1 MGFYK
6 GNCSIAGFLLYNS
19 VMTQVFISYSR
30 TDLDFVQRL
39 AMDLQQAGLDVW
51 WDLSDIQG
59 SDVWER
65 RIEEGLRTSQY
76 FIVVLTPDSLES
88 RWVRRE
94 YLSADN
100 ANIKIIPLKLKSYD
114 VTPLTLRDIQ
124 PIDAIDRRYED
135 VLSDVLRTLKRSDV
149 NREKEVAVLQKGLWD
164 QIVELLLAKGTRGVD
179 VGGTIPLVAF
189 FLLAGF
195 ELLGP
200 GEDAVNVLLGA
211 VAVLAGIYLL
221 IRKTIPETVLFRV
234 LGIVY
239 LLAYGVV
246 NYLEFYYSGSSAVS
260 IVAGVAAVL
269 TGGVMLRAINQPKKP
284 IYFASFSFTI
294 YLFFIAAKM
303 YSGYV
308 ENYDAGLEVPVMITS
323 VATAILLWRDV

>member
-1 MGFYK
+1 
-6 GNCSIAGFLLYNS
+6 
-19 VMTQVFISYSR
+19 MTQVFISYSR
-30 TDLDFVQRL
+30 QDMDFVQRL
-39 AMDLQQAGLDVW
+39 AADLQAAGLDVW
-51 WDLSDIQG
+51 WDLTDIQG

-76 FIVVLTPDSLES
+76 FIVVLTPASLES

-100 ANIKIIPLKLKSYD
+100 SGVKIIPLKLKPYD

-124 PIDAIDRRYED
+124 PIEAIERKYED
-135 VLSDVLRTLKRSDV
+135 VLADVLRTLKGSDAIEGKSATV
-149 NREKEVAVLQKGLWD
+149 PEKGIWN
-164 QIVELLLAKGTRGVD
+164 QITDLLLAKGIKGVD
-179 VGGTIPLVAF
+179 AGGTIPLIVF

-200 GEDAVNVLLGA
+200 GEDAVNVLLA
-211 VAVLAGIYLL
+211 ASAVLAGIYFL

-246 NYLEFYYSGSSAVS
+246 NYLEYYFSGSSLVS
-260 IVAGVAAVL
+260 IIAGIASVL
-269 TGGVMLRAINQPKKP
+269 VGGAMLRAINQPKKP
-284 IYFASFSFTI
+284 IYLASFSFAI
-294 YLFFIAAKM
+294 FLFFVAVKM

-308 ENYDAGLEVPVMITS
+308 ENYDALYEIPIMVAS
-323 VATAILLWRDV
+323 VVTAFLLWRDV

>member
-1 MGFYK
+1 
-6 GNCSIAGFLLYNS
+6 
-19 VMTQVFISYSR
+19 MTQVFISYSR
-30 TDLDFVQRL
+30 TDMEFVQRL
-39 AMDLQQAGLDVW
+39 ATDLEHAGFDVW
-51 WDLSDIQG
+51 WDLTDIQG

-65 RIEEGLRTSQY
+65 KIEEGLRNCKY
-76 FIVVLTPDSLES
+76 FIVVLTPASLES

-100 ANIKIIPLKLKSYD
+100 AGIKIIPLNLKPYD

-124 PIDAIDRRYED
+124 PIDAIDRGYED
-135 VLSDVLRTLKRSDV
+135 VLTDVFRTLKGSDG
-149 NREKEVAVLQKGLWD
+149 NREKTVVAPKKGLWN

-179 VGGTIPLVAF
+179 VGGTIPLIAF

-200 GEDAVNVLLGA
+200 GEDAVNILLGA
-211 VAVLAGIYLL
+211 SAVLAGIYFL
-221 IRKTIPETVLFRV
+221 IRKTIPETVLFRI

-239 LLAYGVV
+239 LLAYGLV
-246 NYLEFYYSGSSAVS
+246 NYLEYYYSGSSAVS

-269 TGGVMLRAINQPKKP
+269 VGGVMLRAINQPRKP
-284 IYFASFSFTI
+284 IYFAAFSFALF
-294 YLFFIAAKM
+294 LFFVAAKM

-308 ENYDAGLEVPVMITS
+308 ENYDAGLEVPVMIMS
-323 VATAILLWRDV
+323 IGTAFLLWRDV

>member
-1 MGFYK
+1 
-6 GNCSIAGFLLYNS
+6 
-19 VMTQVFISYSR
+19 MTQVFISYSR
-30 TDLDFVQRL
+30 QDMEFVQRL
-39 AMDLQQAGLDVW
+39 AADLQNAGLDVW

-59 SDVWER
+59 SDVWEK
-65 RIEEGLRTSQY
+65 RIEEGLRTSQH

-100 ANIKIIPLKLKSYD
+100 AGIKIIPLKLKSHGE
-114 VTPLTLRDIQ
+114 TPLTLRDIQ
-124 PIDAIDRRYED
+124 PIDAIGRRYED
-135 VLSDVLRTLKRSDV
+135 VLADVLMTLKGPDDGG
-149 NREKEVAVLQKGLWD
+149 EKGVTIHQKGLWD
-164 QIVELLLAKGTRGVD
+164 QIVESVLARGTKGVD
-179 VGGTIPLVAF
+179 VGGTIPLIAF

-211 VAVLAGIYLL
+211 SAVLAGVYFL

-239 LLAYGVV
+239 LLAYSVV
-246 NYLEFYYSGSSAVS
+246 NYLEYYYSGNSTLSM
-260 IVAGVAAVL
+260 IAGGAAVL
-269 TGGVMLRAINQPKKP
+269 VGGVMLRAISQPKKP
-284 IYFASFSFTI
+284 IYFASFSFALF
-294 YLFFIAAKM
+294 LFFVAASM

-308 ENYDAGLEVPVMITS
+308 ENYDSGLEVPIMILS
-323 VATAILLWRDV
+323 VATAFLLWRDV